1 MGVSRGQLIKLER
14 GERRLTADYIHVAAR
29 AFGVPESAVIGSEH
43 AVPVVGL
50 VGAGGSISTEHEN
63 DRFEPLFSI
72 DLPISFNE
80 DVIAFQVAGDSMF
93 PAYHDGDVIVVSRA
107 GAPVDTLLGLE
118 AVVKVNGS
126 DEPGDR
132 YFKKLIRGANPTT
145 FDLESYNAPTMRGV
159 RISWASAIIVR
170 VPKSQFQRRNGAG
183 AKKPAP
189 RRRAKKD

>member
-1 MGVSRGQLIKLER
+1 MGVSRGQFIKLER

-118 AVVKVNGS
+118 AACWRKPGPLVRRSSPPAYEPESSAALTPSPRTAVV
-126 DEPGDR
+126 GDSTAR
-132 YFKKLIRGANPTT
+132 LMG
-145 FDLESYNAPTMRGV
+145 
-159 RISWASAIIVR
+159 
-170 VPKSQFQRRNGAG
+170 Q
-183 AKKPAP
+183 
-189 RRRAKKD
+189 